1 MAAWQVDVLIFDAF
15 QGSLSEEWL
24 REVALCTLGF
34 EVLPEGGG
42 EVGTQALGNGR
53 LVALSLVIA
62 DDETL
67 RALNREYAGLD
78 EGTDVLSFPL
88 LYPGAEGEGDVPLAE
103 EGSPF
108 VVPQGE
114 DLPVQL
120 GEVIL
125 SYPQAARQA
134 GEAGHPVQRE
144 VALLVAHG
152 VLHLL
157 GYDHATPEEE
167 AAMWRKQDAVLARL
181 FSQAEGPAPTGS
193 TGLSA
198 SIGGVA

>member
-1 MAAWQVDVLIFDAF
+1 MAAWQIDVLIFDPF
-15 QGSLSEEWL
+15 EGSLSEEWL
-24 REVALCTLGF
+24 RGVALCTLGF
-34 EVLPEGGG
+34 EVLPQAGG
-42 EVGTQALGNGR
+42 VAALALSNGR
-53 LVALSLVIA
+53 PVALSLVIA

-67 RALNREYAGLD
+67 RTLNWEYAGLD

-88 LYPGAEGEGDVPLAE
+88 LSPGDEGEGDSSLAE
-103 EGSPF
+103 DGPPF
-108 VVPQGE
+108 VVPKGE
-114 DLPVQL
+114 GLPVQL

-125 SYPQAARQA
+125 SYPQASRQA
-134 GEAGHPVQRE
+134 QTAGHPVQRE

-181 FSQAEGPAPTGS
+181 FPQ
-193 TGLSA
+193 
-198 SIGGVA
+198 GVT

>member
-1 MAAWQVDVLIFDAF
+1 MAGWQVDVLIFDAF
-15 QGSLSEEWL
+15 QDSLSEEWL

-34 EVLPEGGG
+34 EVQPEGGG
-42 EVGTQALGNGR
+42 AAALALGNGR
-53 LVALSLVIA
+53 PVALSLVIA

-67 RALNREYAGLD
+67 RTLNREYAGLD

-88 LYPGAEGEGDVPLAE
+88 LSPGDEGEGDAPLAT
-103 EGSPF
+103 EGYPF

-134 GEAGHPVQRE
+134 QAAGHPVQRE

-181 FSQAEGPAPTGS
+181 FPQAKGPAPTGS

-198 SIGGVA
+198 SIGGVT